1 MSIKY
6 RNKLPGLWPHDDFGW
21 PWTWDELPAVSWTWK
36 GQWVDTDKYEIVPK
50 ASYKKE
56 LIEAK
61 QKELDTNEEN
71 RKRLEEE
78 LNKLKNS

>member
-1 MSIKY
+1 MSIRKY
-6 RNKLPGLWPHDDFGW
+6 TRHIPFWFNDDF
-21 PWTWDELPAVSWTWK
+21 A
-36 GQWVDTDKYEIVPK
+36 WVDQWLEPFNSTWTYRGEFVNTDKFDIVPK
-50 ASYKKE
+50 ESYKKE

-61 QKELDTNEEN
+61 QKELEANEEN

>member
-1 MSIKY
+1 MSIRKY
-6 RNKLPGLWPHDDFGW
+6 KYDLPGWWFNDDFGW
-21 PWTWDELPAVSWTWK
+21 PWNELPSVSWTWK
-36 GQWVDTDKYEIVPK
+36 GQWVDPEKYDITPK
-50 ASYKKE
+50 LEYRQK

-61 QKELDTNEEN
+61 QKELEANEEN

>member
-1 MSIKY
+1 MRRIWDIYDDLALVDWFLPYAFNITLPEREKKY
-6 RNKLPGLWPHDDFGW
+6 SLYNPETH
-21 PWTWDELPAVSWTWK
+21 EL
-36 GQWVDTDKYEIVPK
+36 VPRE
-50 ASYKKE
+50 SYKKE

-61 QKELDTNEEN
+61 QKELEANEEN

>member
-1 MSIKY
+1 MSIRDY
-6 RNKLPGLWPHDDFGW
+6 RHFYQIYDDLAWLGDIFFDPNRTTYTVRG
-21 PWTWDELPAVSWTWK
+21 EF
-36 GQWVDTDKYEIVPK
+36 VDTSKFDIVPK
-50 ASYKKE
+50 LEYRQK

-61 QKELDTNEEN
+61 QKELEANEEN